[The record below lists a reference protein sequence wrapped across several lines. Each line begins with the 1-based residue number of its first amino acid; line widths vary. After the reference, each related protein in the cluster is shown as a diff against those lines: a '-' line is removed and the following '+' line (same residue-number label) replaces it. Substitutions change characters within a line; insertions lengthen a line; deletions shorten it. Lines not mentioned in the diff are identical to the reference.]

1 MNAPVVLCGKEN
13 FENWDKYIRQHLSD
27 KGLLVIIICDEL
39 DPATGGPALVQ
50 SLKVCSEAYN
60 LILNS
65 IDDAILLALSAH
77 GLIQERGHPWRL
89 FQAASSL
96 FRRDRRFIAST
107 ITKLTQAKFSD
118 FHSMEVFL
126 SYFHLG
132 KICLEEDSTSQT
144 ISLLLLNA
152 IKDQYGEVYRTYRRR
167 QRLIWEDLVADLRAV
182 GRQENRDSKLSVW

>member
-1 MNAPVVLCGKEN
+1 MNAPVVLRGKEN
-13 FENWDKYIRQHLSD
+13 YKKWDTSIRQHLSD

-60 LILNS
+60 FILNS
-65 IDDAILLALSAH
+65 IDDTILLALSAH
-77 GLIQERGHPWRL
+77 GLIHERGYPWRL

-96 FRRDRRFIAST
+96 FRRDHRFIAST

-118 FHSMEVFL
+118 FTSMEVFL

-132 KICLEEDSTSQT
+132 RICLEEDSTSQT
-144 ISLLLLNA
+144 VSLLLLNA
-152 IKDQYGEVYRTYRRR
+152 IEDRHGEVYRTHKYR
-167 QRLIWEDLVADLRAV
+167 QTLIWDDLVADLRAV
-182 GRQENRDSKLSVW
+182 DRQEKQDSKLSG